1 MATTGFWPVRGYLK
15 KVLEYADN
23 PDKTTEKK
31 YLDDDLYATLRYTEN
46 DDKTDERK
54 YVSGINCSAAFAYQE
69 MMAVKRKYGE
79 RGKVIAYHGYQSFK
93 TGELTP
99 EQAHE
104 IGIEAARRMWGK
116 DFQVLVTT
124 HLNTDNL
131 HNHFIVNSVSFR
143 DGHKYR
149 NSIEQHHDLREI
161 SDAICKEHGLSVL
174 IDAPFYG
181 GQSRQA
187 YWKSQRDGK
196 PTHRE
201 QLKADIEYCLQYSSN
216 WDQFIQQ
223 LNTKGYYFD
232 PVRVSVKADGWQ
244 RAVRLDRIGYPDE
257 YLDDHLDKNAADP
270 DFKYRYNNHRPGLSK
285 SGVLLQV
292 VMKMEHT
299 RIARLPLSQVYEERS
314 RPQHQAKSDTRS
326 PVEKVMDELIYEAN
340 HTRDTAVILADAILA
355 ILLALIELATH
366 YTKEVILTAELRHEL
381 QNVAQFHSDYRFLK
395 DNGLHS
401 IDDIGKEIQRT
412 EARIATLA
420 QQRSKVRNRIRHETD
435 PQALSE
441 NRLDRAEITRQIQP
455 LRQRIKRL
463 QRIQKD
469 TPGLLNLL
477 KTELRAEYALKHP
490 VREQQKQR
498 IRSYDPER

>member
-15 KVLEYADN
+15 KVLDYTDN

-31 YLDDDLYATLRYTEN
+31 YLDDDLYAALRYTEN

-69 MMAVKRKYGE
+69 MTAVKRKYGE
-79 RGKVIAYHGYQSFK
+79 RGKVIAYHGYQSFT
-93 TGELTP
+93 TGEVTP

-104 IGIEAARRMWGK
+104 IGLETARRMWGS

-149 NSIEQHHDLREI
+149 NSIEQHRDLREI

-174 IDAPFYG
+174 TDAPFYG

-201 QLKADIEYCLQYSSN
+201 QLKADIEYCLRYSIS
-216 WDQFIQQ
+216 WDTFIRQ
-223 LNTKGYYFD
+223 LEAKGYSID
-232 PVRVSVKADGWQ
+232 PVRMSVKAENWQ
-244 RAVRLDRIGYPDE
+244 RAVRLNSLGFTDEVMYEQWDRNE
-257 YLDDHLDKNAADP
+257 ADP
-270 DFKYRYNNHRPGLSK
+270 EFRYRYQNHRPHISK
-285 SGVLLQV
+285 SDVLLQI
-292 VMKMEHT
+292 VMEMEHT
-299 RIARLPLSQVYEERS
+299 RIARMPLSQVYEKRS
-314 RPQHQAKSDTRS
+314 RPQHQAKNDTRS

-340 HTRDTAVILADAILA
+340 HTRDAAVILADAILA

-381 QNVAQFHSDYRFLK
+381 QNAAQFHSDYRFLK

-412 EARIATLA
+412 ESQIAALD
-420 QQRSKVRNRIRHETD
+420 QQRHKLRNRNRHEAD
-435 PQALSE
+435 PQVLSE

-455 LRQRIKRL
+455 LRHRIKCL
-463 QRIQKD
+463 QRIQRD
-469 TPGLLNLL
+469 TPRLLNLL

-490 VREQQKQR
+490 IKEQQKERPYQ
-498 IRSYDPER
+498 YDMER

>member
-1 MATTGFWPVRGYLK
+1 
-15 KVLEYADN
+15 
-23 PDKTTEKK
+23 
-31 YLDDDLYATLRYTEN
+31 
-46 DDKTDERK
+46 
-54 YVSGINCSAAFAYQE
+54 
-69 MMAVKRKYGE
+69 MAVKRKYGE
-79 RGKVIAYHGYQSFK
+79 RGKVVAYHGYQSFK
-93 TGELTP
+93 TGEVTP

-104 IGIEAARRMWGK
+104 IGLETARRMWGK

-161 SDAICKEHGLSVL
+161 SDAICKERGLSVL

-201 QLKADIEYCLQYSSN
+201 QLKQDIDYCLRYSID
-216 WDQFIQQ
+216 WDTFIRQ
-223 LNTKGYYFD
+223 LEAKGYSID
-232 PVRVSVKADGWQ
+232 PVRMSVKAENWQ
-244 RAVRLDRIGYPDE
+244 RAVRLNRLGFTDEVMYEQWDRNE
-257 YLDDHLDKNAADP
+257 ADP
-270 DFKYRYNNHRPGLSK
+270 EFRYRVQDHRPHISK

-292 VMKMEHT
+292 VMEMEHT
-299 RIARLPLSQVYEERS
+299 RISRMPLSQAYKERS
-314 RPQHQAKSDTRS
+314 RPHHQPKNDTRS
-326 PVEKVMDELIYEAN
+326 PVEKIMDELIYEAN
-340 HTRDTAVILADAILA
+340 HTHDTAVILADAILA

-381 QNVAQFHSDYRFLK
+381 QNVAQFHADYRFLK

-412 EARIATLA
+412 EAQITALD
-420 QQRSKVRNRIRHETD
+420 QQRNKVRNRIRHKTD
-435 PQALSE
+435 PQVLAE
-441 NRLDRAEITRQIQP
+441 NRQDRAEITRQIQP

-463 QRIQKD
+463 QRIQRD
-469 TPGLLNLL
+469 TPRLLNLL
-477 KTELRAEYALKHP
+477 KAELRAEYALKHP
-490 VREQQKQR
+490 VKEQQKQR
-498 IRSYDPER
+498 SRTYNLER

>member
-1 MATTGFWPVRGYLK
+1 MATTGFWPVRGYLQ

-31 YLDDDLYATLRYTEN
+31 YLDDDLYAALRYTEN

-69 MMAVKRKYGE
+69 MTAVKRKYGE

-93 TGELTP
+93 TGEVTP

-104 IGIEAARRMWGK
+104 IGLETARRMWGK
-116 DFQVLVTT
+116 DLQVLVTT

-131 HNHFIVNSVSFR
+131 HNHFVVNSVSFR

-174 IDAPFYG
+174 TDAPFYG

-201 QLKADIEYCLQYSSN
+201 QLKADVEYCLRYSTGFPS
-216 WDQFIQQ
+216 FVQQ
-223 LNTKGYYFD
+223 LEAKGYTFD
-232 PVRVSVKADGWQ
+232 YTRFSVKAEGWQ
-244 RAVRLDRIGYPDE
+244 RAVRLDRQGFTDE
-257 YLDDHLDKNAADP
+257 VMYEQWDRNEADP
-270 DFKYRYNNHRPGLSK
+270 EFRYRVQDHRPHISK
-285 SGVLLQV
+285 SGVLLHV
-292 VMKMEHT
+292 VMEMEHT
-299 RIARLPLSQVYEERS
+299 RIARMPLSQVYEERS
-314 RPQHQAKSDTRS
+314 RPQRQAKNDTRS

-340 HTRDTAVILADAILA
+340 HTRDAAVILADAILA
-355 ILLALIELATH
+355 ILLALIELISH
-366 YTKEVILTAELRHEL
+366 YTREVILTAELRHEL
-381 QNVAQFHSDYRFLK
+381 QNMAQFHSDYRFLK

-412 EARIATLA
+412 ESQIATLN
-420 QQRSKVRNRIRHETD
+420 QQRNKVRNRIRHETD
-435 PQALSE
+435 PQVLAE

-455 LRQRIKRL
+455 LRQRIRRL
-463 QRIQKD
+463 RHIQKD
-469 TPGLLNLL
+469 TPRLLNLL

-490 VREQQKQR
+490 VKEQQKQR
-498 IRSYDPER
+498 SRTRGLER

>member
-31 YLDDDLYATLRYTEN
+31 YLDDDLYAALRYTEN

-69 MMAVKRKYGE
+69 MTAVKRKYGE
-79 RGKVIAYHGYQSFK
+79 RGKVIAYHGYQSFR
-93 TGELTP
+93 TGEVTP

-104 IGIEAARRMWGK
+104 IGLETARRMWGK

-131 HNHFIVNSVSFR
+131 HNHFVVNSVSFR
-143 DGHKYR
+143 DRHKYR

-174 IDAPFYG
+174 ENAGFYG
-181 GQSRQA
+181 GQSRKA

-201 QLKADIEYCLQYSSN
+201 QLRQDIEYCIRYSID
-216 WDQFIQQ
+216 WDTFIRQ
-223 LNTKGYYFD
+223 LEAKGYSID
-232 PVRVSVKADGWQ
+232 PIRMSVRADGWQ
-244 RAVRLDRIGYPDE
+244 RAVRLDRLGYSEDTLYE
-257 YLDDHLDKNAADP
+257 QWDRNEADP
-270 DFKYRYNNHRPGLSK
+270 EFRYLFQEHNPHISN

-292 VMKMEHT
+292 VMEMQHT
-299 RIARLPLSQVYEERS
+299 RIVRMPLPQAYEYRS
-314 RPQHQAKSDTRS
+314 RQQHQAKDDIQS
-326 PVEKVMDELIYEAN
+326 PVEKVMDELVYEAN
-340 HTRDTAVILADAILA
+340 HTRDTAVLLADAILA

-381 QNVAQFHSDYRFLK
+381 QNVAQFHADYRFLK

-412 EARIATLA
+412 EAQITALD
-420 QQRSKVRNRIRHETD
+420 QQRNKVRNRIRHKTD
-435 PQALSE
+435 PQVLAE
-441 NRLDRAEITRQIQP
+441 NRQDRAEITRQIQP

-463 QRIQKD
+463 QRIQRD
-469 TPGLLNLL
+469 TPRLLNLL
-477 KTELRAEYALKHP
+477 KAELRAEYALKHP
-490 VREQQKQR
+490 VKEQQKQR
-498 IRSYDPER
+498 SRTYDLER

>member
-31 YLDDDLYATLRYTEN
+31 YLDDDLYAALRYTEN

-69 MMAVKRKYGE
+69 MTAVKRKYGE
-79 RGKVIAYHGYQSFK
+79 RGKVIAYHGYQSFR
-93 TGELTP
+93 TGEVTP

-104 IGIEAARRMWGK
+104 IGLETARRMWGK

-131 HNHFIVNSVSFR
+131 HNHFVVNSVSFR
-143 DGHKYR
+143 DRHKYR

-174 IDAPFYG
+174 ENAGFYG
-181 GQSRQA
+181 GQSRKA

-201 QLKADIEYCLQYSSN
+201 QLRQDIEYCIRYSID
-216 WDQFIQQ
+216 WDTFIRQ
-223 LNTKGYYFD
+223 LEAKGYSID
-232 PVRVSVKADGWQ
+232 PIRMSVRADGWQ
-244 RAVRLDRIGYPDE
+244 RAVRLDRLGYSEDTLYE
-257 YLDDHLDKNAADP
+257 QWDRNEADP
-270 DFKYRYNNHRPGLSK
+270 EFRYLFQEHNPHISN

-292 VMKMEHT
+292 VMEMQHT
-299 RIARLPLSQVYEERS
+299 RIVRMPLPQAYEYRS
-314 RPQHQAKSDTRS
+314 RQQHQAKDDIQS
-326 PVEKVMDELIYEAN
+326 PVEKVMDELVYEAN
-340 HTRDTAVILADAILA
+340 HTRDTAVLLADAILA

-401 IDDIGKEIQRT
+401 VADLGKEIQRT
-412 EARIATLA
+412 EAQITALDR
-420 QQRSKVRNRIRHETD
+420 QRSKVRNRIQHETD
-435 PQALSE
+435 PQVLSE
-441 NRLDRAEITRQIQP
+441 NRQDRAEITQQIQP
-455 LRQRIKRL
+455 LRHRIKCL
-463 QRIQKD
+463 QRIQRD
-469 TPGLLNLL
+469 TPRLLNLL
-477 KTELRAEYALKHP
+477 KAELRAEYALKHP
-490 VREQQKQR
+490 VKEQQKQR
-498 IRSYDPER
+498 SRTYNLER

>member
-31 YLDDDLYATLRYTEN
+31 YLDDDLYAALRYTEN

-69 MMAVKRKYGE
+69 MTAVKRKYGE
-79 RGKVIAYHGYQSFK
+79 RGKVIAYHGYQSFR
-93 TGELTP
+93 TGEVTP

-104 IGIEAARRMWGK
+104 IGLETARRMWGK

-131 HNHFIVNSVSFR
+131 HNHFVVNSVSFR
-143 DGHKYR
+143 DRHKYR

-174 IDAPFYG
+174 ENAGFYG
-181 GQSRQA
+181 GQSRKA

-201 QLKADIEYCLQYSSN
+201 QLRQDIEYCIRYSID
-216 WDQFIQQ
+216 WDTFIRQ
-223 LNTKGYYFD
+223 LEAKGYSID
-232 PVRVSVKADGWQ
+232 PIRMSVRADGWQ
-244 RAVRLDRIGYPDE
+244 RAVRLDRLGYSEDTLYE
-257 YLDDHLDKNAADP
+257 QWDRNEADP
-270 DFKYRYNNHRPGLSK
+270 EFRYLFQEHNPHISN

-292 VMKMEHT
+292 VMEMQHT
-299 RIARLPLSQVYEERS
+299 RIVRMPLPQAYEYRS
-314 RPQHQAKSDTRS
+314 RQQHQAKDDIQS
-326 PVEKVMDELIYEAN
+326 PVEKVMDELVYEAN
-340 HTRDTAVILADAILA
+340 HTRDTAVLLADAILA

-381 QNVAQFHSDYRFLK
+381 QNVAQFHADYRFLK

-412 EARIATLA
+412 EAQITALD
-420 QQRSKVRNRIRHETD
+420 QQRNKVRNRIRHKAD
-435 PQALSE
+435 PQVLAE
-441 NRLDRAEITRQIQP
+441 NRQDRAEITRQIQP

-463 QRIQKD
+463 QRIQRD
-469 TPGLLNLL
+469 TPRLLNLL
-477 KTELRAEYALKHP
+477 KAELRAEYALKHP
-490 VREQQKQR
+490 VKEQQKQR
-498 IRSYDPER
+498 SRTYDLER

>member
-31 YLDDDLYATLRYTEN
+31 YLDDDLYAALRYTEN
-46 DDKTDERK
+46 DDKTDECK

-69 MMAVKRKYGE
+69 MTAVKRKYGE

-93 TGELTP
+93 TGEVTP

-104 IGIEAARRMWGK
+104 IGLETARRMWGK

-131 HNHFIVNSVSFR
+131 HNHFVVNSVSFR

-149 NSIEQHHDLREI
+149 NSIEQHRDLREI
-161 SDAICKEHGLSVL
+161 SDAICKERRLSVL
-174 IDAPFYG
+174 TDAPFYG

-187 YWKSQRDGK
+187 YWKRQRDGK

-201 QLKADIEYCLQYSSN
+201 KLKQDIEYCLRYSID
-216 WDQFIQQ
+216 WDTFVKQ
-223 LNTKGYYFD
+223 LEAKGYSID
-232 PVRVSVKADGWQ
+232 PIRMSVRAVGWQ
-244 RAVRLDRIGYPDE
+244 RAVRLNRLGYTEDVLYEQWDRNE
-257 YLDDHLDKNAADP
+257 ADP
-270 DFKYRYNNHRPGLSK
+270 EYRYRFQNHKPHISK
-285 SGVLLQV
+285 SGVLLHV
-292 VMKMEHT
+292 VMEMERT
-299 RIARLPLSQVYEERS
+299 SIARMPLSQAYEAQS
-314 RPQHQAKSDTRS
+314 RPQHQPKNDTRS

-366 YTKEVILTAELRHEL
+366 YAKEVILTAELRHEL
-381 QNVAQFHSDYRFLK
+381 QNVAHFRSDYRFLK

-401 IDDIGKEIQRT
+401 VADIGKEIQRT
-412 EARIATLA
+412 ESQIAALTR
-420 QQRSKVRNRIRHETD
+420 QRSKVRNRIRHETD
-435 PQALSE
+435 PQVLDE

-463 QRIQKD
+463 RRIQKD
-469 TPGLLNLL
+469 TPRLLSLL
-477 KTELRAEYALKHP
+477 KTELRAEYVLKHP
-490 VREQQKQR
+490 IKEQKRKQT
-498 IRSYDPER
+498 ISYNIAR